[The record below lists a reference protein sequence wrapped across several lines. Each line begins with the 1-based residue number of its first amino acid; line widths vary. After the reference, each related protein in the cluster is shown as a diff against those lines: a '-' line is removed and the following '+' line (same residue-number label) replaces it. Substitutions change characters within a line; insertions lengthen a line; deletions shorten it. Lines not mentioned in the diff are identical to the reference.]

1 MRKAYFFFQLIM
13 LFICLF
19 ACSYNLSAQDKGIF
33 KAKDWSVQHVSLMA
47 NYQLTS
53 AYLKVKDQGNGQFAY
68 KGSSNNLM
76 FNARVFTKRG
86 IALRLGV
93 GTDSVKYTYQNGTN
107 STNYDARRKD
117 FKSLLGV
124 EIHFPIARPIWFY
137 TGVYL
142 PFTITGK
149 DYLHDIKNGAQ
160 TVGDVTIDNDGKI
173 HFGLGADIGFNIK
186 IAKFIRLGVEANG
199 TFTQF
204 SQAYWDVTVA
214 EDLANLKQ
222 MQGGVFATLGFAL

>member
-1 MRKAYFFFQLIM
+1 MRNTCFYFSLMMFFM
-13 LFICLF
+13 LVGGHKL
-19 ACSYNLSAQDKGIF
+19 NAQNKDKSVF

-47 NYQLTS
+47 NYQLSS
-53 AYLKVKDQGNGQFAY
+53 AYINMKDQGNGQFAY

-86 IALRLGV
+86 LALRLGV
-93 GTDSVKYTYQNGTN
+93 GTDSVNYTYQNGAG
-107 STNYDARRKD
+107 STNYDAKRKD
-117 FKSLLGV
+117 LKSLIGA
-124 EIHFPIARPIWFY
+124 EIHFPIARPVWFY
-137 TGVYL
+137 TGIYL

-149 DYLHDIKNGAQ
+149 DYLYDVKNGAQ
-160 TVGDVTIDNDGKI
+160 NVGTVTIDNDGKV

-186 IAKFIRLGVEANG
+186 LAKFVRLGVEANG

-222 MQGGVFATLGFAL
+222 MQGGVFATLGIAL